1 MRSHQPD
8 IPSHPMADPMSQ
20 PIPSVPRLA
29 GPVLLRRLR
38 ASDLAAFHAYRS
50 DPAVCRYQAWS
61 PMSEAEAS
69 EFIAEMESAPLFQPG
84 KWAQL
89 AIARAEDETLVGD
102 IGIFVADDL
111 GSAEIGFTL
120 SAAAR
125 GRGYAAAAAAA
136 SIQLLFERTAV
147 PRVVGITD
155 ARNAASVRVL
165 ERVGMSQVESREVMF
180 KDEPCVEWVYSIG
193 RGA

>member
-1 MRSHQPD
+1 MTL
-8 IPSHPMADPMSQ
+8 ADSPL
-20 PIPSVPRLA
+20 PRLA
-29 GPVLLRRLR
+29 RPALLRRLR

-50 DPAVCRYQAWS
+50 DPVVCRYQSWS

-69 EFIAEMESAPLFQPG
+69 EFIAEMEAAPLFQPG
-84 KWAQL
+84 KWTQL
-89 AIARAEDETLVGD
+89 AIARAEDGVLVGD
-102 IGIFVADDL
+102 LGLFVAGDL
-111 GSAEIGFTL
+111 SSAEIGFTL

>member
-1 MRSHQPD
+1 MTL
-8 IPSHPMADPMSQ
+8 ADSPL
-20 PIPSVPRLA
+20 PRLA
-29 GPVLLRRLR
+29 RPALLRRLR

-69 EFIAEMESAPLFQPG
+69 EFIAEMETAPLCQPG
-84 KWAQL
+84 QWAQV
-89 AIARAEDETLVGD
+89 AIARAEDDALVGD
-102 IGIFVADDL
+102 MGLLVAEDL
-111 GSAEIGFTL
+111 GLAEIGFTL
-120 SAAAR
+120 STAAR

-136 SIQLLFERTAV
+136 AIQLLFELTAV

-165 ERVGMSQVESREVMF
+165 ERVGMSRVEAREVVF
-180 KDEPCVEWVYSIG
+180 KGEPCVEWVYSIG
-193 RGA
+193 RGS